1 MAYVEAT
8 TLGDLCLRAA
18 DRHGDRP
25 AVVFP
30 ERTETFR
37 EIADGALAVARGLV
51 ALGVEQGD
59 HVGILMPN
67 CLDMIHAL
75 FGAALAGAVVCP
87 VNARYKS
94 HELGYVIENARH
106 RVLLTSDV
114 VDEHV
119 DYPSLLHEALPG
131 LADGV
136 PGEPL
141 TIAAAPDLRHVVL
154 LGRREVPGMIGR
166 PRFQELAATVEPT
179 TVDSRRAHVRVR
191 DAGIVLYTSG
201 TTANPKGCL
210 LTHEA
215 IVRSALAMGA
225 REEATA
231 ADVWW
236 DPLPL
241 FHTSGL
247 EPLMVSLDVGGLFLC
262 MTHFEPG
269 GAVKQIREH
278 GATIVKSIF
287 LPVTMALVNHPDFGE
302 VDVEKVR
309 FVAAIGPA
317 DTLRLVKDA
326 FPRAVIE
333 GAYGLAECAG
343 YVATNG
349 VDDTT
354 EQQLHTVGTPYPGIT
369 IRALDPETGELLPY
383 GTPGELCVKGF
394 VTMEGYYRDPVHTA
408 EALPGD
414 GWLHTGDRGRIRE
427 DGRIEFLG
435 RFKEMIRVGGE
446 NVGPAEIEGY
456 LSTHHAVH
464 LVQAVG
470 VPDPRYEEV
479 VAVFVELKPGTT
491 ATEQELIEFSRGR
504 ISTFKVPRYVR
515 IVDEWPMSA
524 TKIQRFRLRDALVE
538 ELGLAPPVA
547 ADA

>member
-1 MAYVEAT
+1 MGYVEAT

-18 DRHGDRP
+18 DRHGERP

-30 ERTETFR
+30 EQEETFR
-37 EIADGALAVARGLV
+37 EIADGAVAVARGLV
-51 ALGVEQGD
+51 ALGVEPGD

-106 RVLLTSDV
+106 RVLLTSDL

-131 LADGV
+131 LSEAT
-136 PGEPL
+136 PGDPL
-141 TIAAAPDLRHVVL
+141 DIESTPDLRHVVL
-154 LGRREVPGMIGR
+154 LGRREAAGMISR
-166 PRFQELAATVEPT
+166 LRFEELAATVAADAVE
-179 TVDSRRAHVRVR
+179 SRRAQVRVR
-191 DAGIVLYTSG
+191 DPGIVLYTSG
-201 TTANPKGCL
+201 TTADPKGCV

-215 IVRSALAMGA
+215 IVRSALAMGT
-225 REEATA
+225 REKATS

-269 GAVKQIREH
+269 AAVQQICDH

-302 VDVEKVR
+302 VEVEKVR

-317 DTLRLVKDA
+317 DTLRLVKEA
-326 FPRAVIE
+326 FPQAVIE

-343 YVATNG
+343 YVATNT
-349 VDDTT
+349 VADTL
-354 EQQLHTVGTPYPGIT
+354 EQQLHTVGPPYPGIT
-369 IRALDPETGELLPY
+369 IRALDPETGAVLPY
-383 GTPGELCVKGF
+383 GLPGELCVNGF
-394 VTMEGYYRDPVHTA
+394 VTMEGYYRDPEHTA
-408 EALPGD
+408 DALPGD
-414 GWLHTGDRGRIRE
+414 GWLHTGDRGVIRE

-456 LSTHHAVH
+456 LSTHPAVH

-470 VPDPRYEEV
+470 VPDARYEEV
-479 VAVFVELKPGTT
+479 VAAFVELKPGAA
-491 ATEQELIEFSRGR
+491 ATEEELIEFCRGR

-524 TKIQRFRLRDALVE
+524 TKIQRFKLREALVA
-538 ELGLAPPVA
+538 ELGLEA
-547 ADA
+547 AANA